1 MRSSIAA
8 MRTISGSPTATER
21 SLLGLTPGRSCEN
34 IFTELALVRL
44 EIFRMNCR
52 PVLLAAALVTQVL
65 AESTPKFNPIQKK
78 WWAIQPVTAVQP
90 PAVDATGQQWVR
102 NEIDHFVYDKLKAKN
117 LRPAPL
123 ASRDVFLRRVTLDLT
138 GLPPTPAEAQ
148 EFFSDNKPG
157 AEERLVD
164 RLLATPRYGERWGR
178 HWLDVVRYA
187 DSDGFKQDDTRP
199 NMWRYRDWVI
209 QSWNE
214 DKPFDRFIKEQIAAD
229 ELYPGDTKALPGLGY
244 LRLFEDEFN
253 QANVHLRRQ
262 ELLNDLTDNTAY
274 AFLGVTLAC
283 ARCHDH
289 KFDPLLHRDYYR
301 MQAFFSN
308 LKIDDSAPVVSPT
321 EVAAHN
327 AKMAN
332 YRAAAK
338 PVLDQI
344 ETLLAAP
351 RAAFR
356 KERLERFPEEVQA
369 AINRDPAKRSSMD
382 WQIYHKAMT
391 QVDVEDS
398 LVVGKP
404 AGLKAQYQKLLKDLE
419 QYKHLLPEPLPVAQV
434 MRDQGMDAP
443 ATHVLRAGAVDAPL
457 EETAPGMLSI
467 LDPAPATIV
476 AKPELNSSGRRT
488 ALANALADAKNPL
501 TTRVIV
507 NRIWHYHFGR
517 GIAGT
522 PNDFGL
528 MGDRPSHRELLDWLT
543 ATFTGTDGWSIKKLH
558 KRIVLSATYR
568 QSSEFR
574 ADAAAVDSDN
584 KLLWRYPRRRLEAES
599 IRDSM
604 LAVSGLLDRKMGGPG
619 VFPSVPAGTEIQ
631 EGRHWRKSTG
641 DADEY
646 RASVYIFARR
656 LVRYPMLESFDA
668 PLAFESCG
676 RRQETVTADQALELM
691 NGQATAKFA
700 QALARRVGNDPGQSQ
715 DSLAE
720 RAYRLTLG
728 RTPTEAELKRSREFL
743 TAQTKL
749 AGGSQ
754 GALEDLCLNLL
765 SSSEF
770 LYID

>member
-1 MRSSIAA
+1 MLIRQEITR
-8 MRTISGSPTATER
+8 MT
-21 SLLGLTPGRSCEN
+21 GRS
-34 IFTELALVRL
+34 FLLTALWIVPAWADGL
-44 EIFRMNCR
+44 
-52 PVLLAAALVTQVL
+52 PQ
-65 AESTPKFNPIQKK
+65 FNAIQKR
-78 WWAIQPVTAVQP
+78 WWAIQPVKASQP
-90 PAVDATGQQWVR
+90 PPVDVTARPWVR
-102 NEIDHFVYDKLKAKN
+102 NEIDHFVYDKLKAKG
-117 LRPAPL
+117 LRPSPP
-123 ASRDVFLRRVTLDLT
+123 ASREVFLRRVTLDLT

-148 EFFSDNKPG
+148 EFLSDNKPG

-164 RLLATPRYGERWGR
+164 RLLANPRYGERWGR

-209 QSWNE
+209 QSWND

-229 ELYPGDTKALPGLGY
+229 ELYPGDAKALPGLGY

-253 QANVHLRRQ
+253 QANIHLRRQ

-301 MQAFFSN
+301 LQAFFAN
-308 LKIDDSAPVVSPT
+308 IKIDDSAPVASPA
-321 EVAAHN
+321 EVATYN
-327 AKMAN
+327 ARMETYK
-332 YRAAAK
+332 AAAK
-338 PVLDQI
+338 PVLDRI
-344 ETLLAAP
+344 DSLLAAP
-351 RAAFR
+351 RAAYR
-356 KERLERFPEEVQA
+356 KEYTERFPEAVQEVLY
-369 AINRDPAKRSSMD
+369 RDPAKRSPMD
-382 WQIYHKAMT
+382 WQIYHKAIT
-391 QVDVEDS
+391 QVEVDDNT
-398 LVVGKP
+398 VVGKKGTP
-404 AGLKAQYQKLLKDLE
+404 QIKAEYQKLLKELDA
-419 QYKHLLPEPLPVAQV
+419 YKHLLPAPLPLAQV
-434 MRDQGMDAP
+434 MRDQGVEAP
-443 ATHVLRAGAVDAPL
+443 ATHVLRAGALGATM
-457 EETAPGMLSI
+457 EQTAPGLFSI
-467 LDPAPATIV
+467 LDPAPAKLV
-476 AKPELNSSGRRT
+476 ARPELNSSGRRT
-488 ALANALADAKNPL
+488 ALANALADPNNPL

-528 MGDRPSHRELLDWLT
+528 MGERPTHRELLDWLT
-543 ATFTGTDGWSIKKLH
+543 ATFTGADGWSLKKLH

-574 ADAAAVDSDN
+574 AEAAAADGEN
-584 KLLWRYPRRRLEAES
+584 KLLWRYPRRRLEAEA

-604 LAVSGLLDRKMGGPG
+604 LAVSGLLDRTMGGPG

-641 DADEY
+641 DADEN

-691 NGQATAKFA
+691 NGQAAARFA
-700 QALARRVGNDPGQSQ
+700 RALAQRVGNDPGQSQ

-728 RTPTEAELKRSREFL
+728 RAPTEAEMRRSREFL

-749 AGGSQ
+749 AGGAQ

-765 SSSEF
+765 SASEF

>member
-1 MRSSIAA
+1 MLC
-8 MRTISGSPTATER
+8 R
-21 SLLGLTPGRSCEN
+21 SLL
-34 IFTELALVRL
+34 
-44 EIFRMNCR
+44 
-52 PVLLAAALVTQVL
+52 LAAVLVPTAL
-65 AESTPKFNPIQKK
+65 AEATPKFNSIQKK
-78 WWAIQPVTAVQP
+78 WWAIQPVSAVQP
-90 PAVDATGQQWVR
+90 PAVDAAGQQWVR

-123 ASRDVFLRRVTLDLT
+123 ASREVFLRRVTLDLT

-148 EFFSDNKPG
+148 AFLNDTKPG

-164 RLLATPRYGERWGR
+164 RLLASPRYGERWGR
-178 HWLDVVRYA
+178 HWLDVVRYS

-229 ELYPGDTKALPGLGY
+229 ELYPGDAKALPGLGY

-253 QANVHLRRQ
+253 QANIPLRRQ

-301 MQAFFSN
+301 LQAFFAN
-308 LKIDDSAPVVSPT
+308 IKIDDNAPVAST
-321 EVAAHN
+321 ADIAAYN
-327 AKMAN
+327 AKMEQ
-332 YRAAAK
+332 YKAAAK
-338 PVLDQI
+338 PILDQI
-344 ETLLAAP
+344 DVLLAAP
-351 RAAFR
+351 RAAYR
-356 KERLERFPEEVQA
+356 KEYIERFPEEVQVV
-369 AINRDPAKRSSMD
+369 INREPAKRTPLD
-382 WQIYHKAMT
+382 WQIYHKAIT

-398 LVVGKP
+398 LVVSKRGTP
-404 AGLKAQYQKLLKDLE
+404 AIKAQYQKLLKDLD

-434 MRDQGMDAP
+434 MRDQAMDAP
-443 ATHVLRAGAVDAPL
+443 ATHVLRAGAIGAEM
-457 EETAPGMLSI
+457 EETAPGFLSI
-467 LDPAPATIV
+467 LDPAPATV
-476 AKPELNSSGRRT
+476 HAKPELNSSGRRT
-488 ALANALADAKNPL
+488 ALANLLADAKNPL

-507 NRIWHYHFGR
+507 NRIWQYHFGR

-543 ATFTGTDGWSIKKLH
+543 GTFTGADGWSIKKLH

-568 QSSEFR
+568 QSSDYR
-574 ADAAAVDSDN
+574 AEAAAIDN
-584 KLLWRYPRRRLEAES
+584 ENKFLWRYPRRRLEAEA

-604 LAVSGLLDRKMGGPG
+604 LAVSGLLDRTMGGPG

-641 DADEY
+641 DADEF

-691 NGQATAKFA
+691 NGQAAARFA
-700 QALARRVGNDPGQSQ
+700 QALARRVANDSGQSH
-715 DSLAE
+715 DALAE

-728 RTPTEAELKRSREFL
+728 RAPSAVELDRSRAFL
-743 TAQTKL
+743 TAQSKL
-749 AGGSQ
+749 AGSGQS
-754 GALEDLCLNLL
+754 ALEDLCLNLL